1 MKKWLKRGLGL
12 MLQIIVPALIERL
25 IVAVFAL

>member
-12 MLQIIVPALIERL
+12 MLQIIVPTLIEHL

>member
-12 MLQIIVPALIERL
+12 MLQIIVPALIEHL
-25 IVAVFAL
+25 IVAVLAL